1 MTDIP
6 DPATCW
12 ASPDG
17 RHGFEG
23 ELWGD
28 HERRDRGWCP
38 DCGAVATRRGWLAPT
53 GEPDD

>member
-1 MTDIP
+1 MSDIP
-6 DPATCW
+6 DPAICW

-38 DCGAVATRRGWLAPT
+38 DCGAVATPRGWLAPT